1 MVALIGIDCATQ
13 PNKVGLALGELDGER
28 VRIKG
33 CRTGS
38 PKEAP
43 ASIVSSWLKSGEPAL
58 LALDAPL
65 GWPLAIGQPLAGH
78 QAGAAMGSTAHALF
92 RRQSDD
98 DIHERFGKRP
108 LEVGANFISRTA
120 VAALDLLADIRS
132 MTSESI
138 PLAWSP
144 LDVNP
149 IAAIEVYPAATRL
162 AHGSKGKG
170 GSIEGL
176 EPLFVFPDLKGVLP
190 SSTDAIDA
198 LVCVP
203 AAADFIRGRARPPV
217 NLDQARQEG
226 WIWTAESKS
235 RPESSSP
242 GQRSTP
248 SSCIAADLRSKQC
261 PKGDRPGPAVIAG
274 HGVGHGTSTQA
285 ADQATGVAAL
295 DLLLGSERWRGV
307 SLFAIVCCRVPPGP
321 WRCCGCGIVLNAA
334 SPAGPGDR
342 PGPS

>member
-28 VRIKG
+28 VRIQA

-65 GWPLAIGQPLAGH
+65 GWPLAIGQTLAGH
-78 QAGAAMGSTAHALF
+78 QAGEAMGSTAHALF
-92 RRQSDD
+92 RRQCDD
-98 DIHERFGKRP
+98 DIYRRFGKRP

-144 LDVNP
+144 VDLNP
-149 IAAIEVYPAATRL
+149 FAAIEVYPAATRL
-162 AHGSKGKG
+162 AHGSEGKG

-176 EPLFVFPDLKGVLP
+176 EPLLDLSALDGVLP
-190 SSTDAIDA
+190 SSADAIDA
-198 LVCVP
+198 LVCVL
-203 AAADFIRGRARPPV
+203 AAADFIRGRALPPMD
-217 NLDQARQEG
+217 LDIARLEG
-226 WIWTAESKS
+226 WIWTAE
-235 RPESSSP
+235 RP
-242 GQRSTP
+242 GQP
-248 SSCIAADLRSKQC
+248 
-261 PKGDRPGPAVIAG
+261 
-274 HGVGHGTSTQA
+274 
-285 ADQATGVAAL
+285 
-295 DLLLGSERWRGV
+295 
-307 SLFAIVCCRVPPGP
+307 
-321 WRCCGCGIVLNAA
+321 
-334 SPAGPGDR
+334 
-342 PGPS
+342 